1 MEKRAKT
8 GGRVKG
14 TPNKMTARHRSWVI
28 ENASPLEF
36 LASVQRGDAISGE
49 VPNLDQRIRVAGM
62 LLDKILPDLKAVDAD
77 IEALIEAALPSG
89 SW

>member
-8 GGRVKG
+8 GGRTKG
-14 TPNKMTARHRSWVI
+14 TPNRMTARHRAWVI
-28 ENASPLEF
+28 ENGNPLEF